1 MEEKSH
7 LGEHIVDHLQSGKE
21 SASDDQLLSEWQQA
35 SPDNK
40 TDLEKYRKIWIRTDS
55 AAQINRF
62 DTAKAWEKVDSSIE
76 SRQLRLRRMK
86 NLAYAVSG
94 MAASFLIFLALTFY
108 TDLFFISES
117 KIALS
122 TTYGSRSEVI
132 LPDGSLVK
140 LNAGSSLEYHF
151 DQLSKTRSVDFSGEA
166 FFEVAKSKQPFVIT
180 TPDGVKV
187 KVLGTKFNLS
197 AYPDDK
203 LVQTSLVEGKVEM
216 STGEAGQLVLSPG
229 QIASLDK
236 QSGKLE
242 FTSGEVSHQ
251 VGWTQDKL
259 YMDNMSLQEVCI
271 RLERWY
277 DVDITLS
284 EKSLGE
290 KIHYTG
296 VLREQT
302 VKDVLEALS
311 RLSSI
316 SYEMKGKEIRIS
328 GK

>member
-1 MEEKSH
+1 MEEKFNV
-7 LGEHIVDHLQSGKE
+7 GEHIVDHLHEGNE

-40 TDLEKYRKIWIRTDS
+40 TDLEKYRKIWTGTDS
-55 AAQINRF
+55 ATQINRF
-62 DTAKAWEKVDSSIE
+62 NTAKAWLKVDTNIE
-76 SRQLRLRRMK
+76 SRQLRQRRLK

-94 MAASFLIFLALTFY
+94 IAASLLIFLALTFY
-108 TDLFFISES
+108 TGIFSNSES

-122 TTYGSRSEVI
+122 TTYGSRSEVT

-140 LNAGSSLEYHF
+140 LNAGSSLEYRF

-180 TPDGVKV
+180 TPGGIKV
-187 KVLGTKFNLS
+187 KVLGTKFNIS
-197 AYPDDK
+197 AYSEDH
-203 LVQTSLVEGKVEM
+203 LIQTSLVEGKVEM
-216 STGEAGQLVLSPG
+216 STSETGQLVLSPG
-229 QIASLDK
+229 QIASFDK
-236 QSGKLE
+236 QANKLE
-242 FTSGEVSHQ
+242 FNTGEVSHQ
-251 VGWTQDKL
+251 VGWTQNKL

-284 EKSLGE
+284 NQDMGE

-296 VLREQT
+296 VLKEQT
-302 VKDVLEALS
+302 VSDVLDALS

-316 SYEMKGKEIRIS
+316 SYEMKGKDIRIS

>member
-1 MEEKSH
+1 MEEKFNV
-7 LGEHIVDHLQSGKE
+7 GEHIVDHLQDGN
-21 SASDDQLLSEWQQA
+21 DDQLLREWQQA

-40 TDLEKYRKIWIRTDS
+40 TDLEKYRKIWTETDS
-55 AAQINRF
+55 ATQINRF
-62 DTAKAWEKVDSSIE
+62 DTAKAWKKVDTNIE
-76 SRQLRLRRMK
+76 SRQLRLRRLK
-86 NLAYAVSG
+86 NLAYTVSG
-94 MAASFLIFLALTFY
+94 MAASLLIFLALTFY
-108 TDLFFISES
+108 TGLFSSSES
-117 KIALS
+117 KIALT

-140 LNAGSSLEYHF
+140 LNAGSNLEYHF

-180 TPDGVKV
+180 TPDGIKV
-187 KVLGTKFNLS
+187 KVLGTKFNIS
-197 AYPDDK
+197 AYSEDH

-216 STGEAGQLVLSPG
+216 STGDAGQLVLSPG
-229 QIASLDK
+229 QIASFDK
-236 QSGKLE
+236 QANKLE
-242 FTSGEVSHQ
+242 YITGEVSHQ
-251 VGWTQDKL
+251 VGWTQNKL

-284 EKSLGE
+284 NQDMGE

-296 VLREQT
+296 VLKEQT
-302 VKDVLEALS
+302 VKDVLDALS

-316 SYEMKGKEIRIS
+316 SYEMKGKDIQIS
-328 GK
+328 GR